1 MIEAILGGIAGALF
15 GTTQVVVGHPFD
27 TIKTKMQAQTKYMD
41 SRSSYRST
49 VMKVIKNE
57 GLFGLYRGCGI
68 NVAGVVVTRS
78 FAQATF
84 EMFYTMWDGH
94 SQMSKKIPNSNGLEY
109 RTLGSGM
116 IAGSMRTIIECP
128 YEYVKVKL

>member
-1 MIEAILGGIAGALF
+1 MTHCETRGSMMIEAILGGIAGALF

-41 SRSSYRST
+41 FRSSYRST

-78 FAQATF
+78 FA
-84 EMFYTMWDGH
+84 
-94 SQMSKKIPNSNGLEY
+94 
-109 RTLGSGM
+109 
-116 IAGSMRTIIECP
+116 
-128 YEYVKVKL
+128 